1 MGHIFT
7 FITVAIWSVA
17 FVSNK
22 ALLEYMTPIE
32 NMICRFAIAY
42 LLLLI
47 IYPKWQLPKSIKDEL
62 YFVLLGFLG
71 IFLYFILENF
81 ALKYTQASNVGLFMG
96 AIPIFTALFAHIL
109 THDENISPK
118 LIWAFI
124 ISMLGMGM
132 ILLEG
137 SRFELRLQGDL
148 LALGG
153 AIVFALYSVVL
164 KLAPKGYH
172 YIVITR
178 KSFVYGLTLMLVY
191 HSLYGQNPDYSVL
204 IIPTVIYNLAFLGI
218 LSSGLAF
225 ILWHQGIER
234 IGSIG
239 ASNYIYLVP
248 LLTSVAGIII
258 LDEVLTFQMIGGGV
272 LILLGLYLS
281 QRNAPIKIEKS

>member
-1 MGHIFT
+1 MG
-7 FITVAIWSVA
+7 
-17 FVSNK
+17 
-22 ALLEYMTPIE
+22 
-32 NMICRFAIAY
+32 
-42 LLLLI
+42 
-47 IYPKWQLPKSIKDEL
+47 
-62 YFVLLGFLG
+62 
-71 IFLYFILENF
+71 IL
-81 ALKYTQASNVGLFMG
+81 
-96 AIPIFTALFAHIL
+96 
-109 THDENISPK
+109 
-118 LIWAFI
+118 
-124 ISMLGMGM
+124 LGMGM

-178 KSFVYGLTLMLVY
+178 KSFIYGLALMLVY
-191 HSLYGQNPDYSVL
+191 HSLYGQNLYGQNPDYSVL

-258 LDEVLTFQMIGGGV
+258 LDEVLTLQMIGGGV

-281 QRNAPIKIEKS
+281 QRNAPIKIEKP

>member
-7 FITVAIWSVA
+7 FITVVIWSVA

-42 LLLLI
+42 VLLLI

-109 THDENISPK
+109 THDESISPK

-137 SRFELRLQGDL
+137 SGFELRLRGDL

-178 KSFVYGLTLMLVY
+178 KSFIYGLVLMLIY

-248 LLTSVAGIII
+248 LLTSIAGIII

-272 LILLGLYLS
+272 LILFGLYLS
-281 QRNAPIKIEKS
+281 QRNAPTKIEKP